1 MIKAALLYHCI
12 GLVIAIVPKVEYFSL
27 KSTNTNNNPIANM
40 VGIPIPKSVQMV
52 QEKIF
57 VDDTKRNN
65 AVHDCTY
72 SDDR

>member
-1 MIKAALLYHCI
+1 
-12 GLVIAIVPKVEYFSL
+12 
-27 KSTNTNNNPIANM
+27 M